1 MTPRSYLCDSSWERF
16 GNTVL
21 AGSPFVVFRTTDAG
35 GRVLDALE
43 AGEPVADSK
52 LIDRLLD
59 AGAVHP
65 APTLHPTAFT
75 LDDVTVVTPQL
86 GGAASADGRIVVDD
100 GSQPPIQ
107 SATLRLEINRGP
119 GGARNA
125 ARPLVD
131 TPLVAFVD
139 ADVELLADVGIGSW
153 LDALLPHFD
162 DPSVGL
168 VAPRVCGEVNSP
180 LDLGDTPA
188 RIRAGTR
195 VSYVPAAA
203 IVIRAAAFDQLGG
216 FDEQLRFG
224 EDVDL
229 VWRLDQAG
237 WRCRYEP
244 TSTVWHAPR
253 TSVAGRLRQH
263 ASYGTAAAP
272 LPPAPRPP
280 LTGPQQRLDRGGV
293 GSACCRSS
301 DRFSRTC
308 SRHCGPPPSQAPRR
322 PPSTLVHAGD
332 DGAPPRWPTVR
343 DCRTSGVVAHR
354 CAGGPVLAPTAL
366 GRPLRDRDQSG
377 NNIHRHGLRLG
388 CVVRRSATPNPHPA
402 AATVATLARFS
413 PELILAAPRQQPC
426 GDDR

>member
-35 GRVLDALE
+35 ARVLDALE

-272 LPPAPRPP
+272 LALRHPDLLSPVHSNGWTAAAWGALVAGHPIVSAGLALGTAARLPRKLPDVPPARSFMLAMTGHLLAGQQFATAVRQVWWPIVALGGLFSRRLRWAGLSAIAISPATTFTDMAYGWGVWSGVRRHRTLTPLLPRWRRWP
-280 LTGPQQRLDRGGV
+280 
-293 GSACCRSS
+293 GSA
-301 DRFSRTC
+301 
-308 SRHCGPPPSQAPRR
+308 
-322 PPSTLVHAGD
+322 
-332 DGAPPRWPTVR
+332 
-343 DCRTSGVVAHR
+343 
-354 CAGGPVLAPTAL
+354 
-366 GRPLRDRDQSG
+366 QS
-377 NNIHRHGLRLG
+377 
-388 CVVRRSATPNPHPA
+388 
-402 AATVATLARFS
+402 
-413 PELILAAPRQQPC
+413 
-426 GDDR
+426 

>member
-1 MTPRSYLCDSSWERF
+1 MTPRPYLLDSSWERF

-35 GRVLDALE
+35 ARILDALD

-52 LIDRLLD
+52 LVNRLLD

-65 APTLHPTAFT
+65 APARDSPTFSI
-75 LDDVTVVTPQL
+75 DDVTIVTPQL
-86 GGAASADGRIVVDD
+86 GGASKLDGRIVVDD
-100 GSQPPIQ
+100 GSQPPIAD
-107 SATLRLEINRGP
+107 ATLRLDTNRGP
-119 GGARNA
+119 AGARNA

-153 LDALLPHFD
+153 LDVLLPHFD

-168 VAPRVCGEVNSP
+168 VAPRVCGEANSP

-203 IVIRAAAFDQLGG
+203 IVIRTTAFDDVGG

-237 WRCRYEP
+237 WYCRYEP
-244 TSTVWHAPR
+244 ASTVWHAPR
-253 TSVAGRLRQH
+253 TTLAGRLRQH
-263 ASYGTAAAP
+263 ADYGTAAAP
-272 LPPAPRPP
+272 LALRHPDLLSPVQSNGWTAAVWGALIAGHPIVSVGLAVGTAARLPRKLRGIPPA
-280 LTGPQQRLDRGGV
+280 
-293 GSACCRSS
+293 RSFVLALIGHL
-301 DRFSRTC
+301 RAGEQFAAAVRRVWWPIVALGALFSRRLRWAGLAAIAISPATAPTDMAYGWGVW
-308 SRHCGPPPSQAPRR
+308 SGVRRHRTVAP
-322 PPSTLVHAGD
+322 LL
-332 DGAPPRWPTVR
+332 PRWRRWPG
-343 DCRTSGVVAHR
+343 SG
-354 CAGGPVLAPTAL
+354 
-366 GRPLRDRDQSG
+366 
-377 NNIHRHGLRLG
+377 
-388 CVVRRSATPNPHPA
+388 RS
-402 AATVATLARFS
+402 
-413 PELILAAPRQQPC
+413 
-426 GDDR
+426 